1 MSKQIAKTQTALEI
15 VGFQNELVEKINVGD
30 SNLNRAIK
38 ARLENPIS
46 SMSENEISL
55 LTAAQVQK
63 CAANLGQRQVDTEIV
78 AQIISE
84 LSTELK
90 VSFSNW
96 TPTEV
101 KEALRLGSI
110 GKLGGGEIH
119 VSAKNLLA
127 WIEQYDQ
134 QFRKP
139 AFNEIKKAKAL
150 SSKQVRELPPPE
162 LTREEIGK
170 LIMAGYDMYQAG
182 TNFGYSIYY
191 QHLKALGL
199 VNLSKTE
206 LWDWIRKAVVE
217 ILTDCSQEVGFQAA
231 RNAQRDRRAEI
242 KSIDFTLEDNA
253 TLPSYVKAR
262 AMTLIV
268 LDFYAGK
275 SKEDLETLCHSCHMK
290 LHWRQG
296 DLKPQLQNLKIGTGK
311 NQ

>member
-1 MSKQIAKTQTALEI
+1 MSNEIAKTQTALEI
-15 VGFQNELVEKINVGD
+15 VGFKNELLENINVGD

-46 SMSENEISL
+46 ILSENALKSL
-55 LTAAQVQK
+55 IADQVEK

-78 AQIISE
+78 AQIILE
-84 LSTELK
+84 LCTELK
-90 VSFSNW
+90 GSFSNW
-96 TPTEV
+96 ASTEV

-127 WIEQYDQ
+127 WIDQYDH
-134 QFRKP
+134 QFRKA

-150 SSKQVRELPPPE
+150 GSKQVRELPPPE
-162 LTREEIGK
+162 LSRDEIGK
-170 LIMAGYDMYQAG
+170 LVIAGYDMYQAG
-182 TNFGYSIYY
+182 IEFGYSIYY
-191 QHLKALGL
+191 KHLKSLGL

-206 LWDWIRKAVVE
+206 LWDWIRKGAID
-217 ILTDCSQEVGFQAA
+217 ILKECSQEVGFHAA
-231 RNAQRDRRAEI
+231 RNAQRDRRSEI

-275 SKEDLETLCHSCHMK
+275 SKEDIKQELE
-290 LHWRQG
+290 
-296 DLKPQLQNLKIGTGK
+296 
-311 NQ
+311 